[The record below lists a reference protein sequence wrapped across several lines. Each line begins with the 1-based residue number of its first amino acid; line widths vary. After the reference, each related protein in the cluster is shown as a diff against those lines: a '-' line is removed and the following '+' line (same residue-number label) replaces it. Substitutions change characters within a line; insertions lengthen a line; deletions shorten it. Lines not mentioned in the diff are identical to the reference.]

1 MGVFAGKNVMR
12 FFGRRRNPLAR
23 VDSTDELVV
32 QLIEMHNAS
41 AVIDVGANV
50 GQYAQRM
57 RAAGLAL
64 PIVSFEPG
72 AEAYSELLI
81 AAADD
86 TTWTVAPRM
95 AISDVQGTATLN
107 VNKRS
112 DMNSLKPIT
121 EKTLSAFPKAKAL
134 TTEEVATERL
144 DNILDEFIELHN
156 RPLFLKIDTQGSELE
171 VIRGAERLLH
181 RIVAIQL
188 EMSLLPM
195 YEGEKLYL
203 VVLNELDRLGFDL
216 HLVLPGYFSRALG
229 QQLQFDG
236 LFVRRSE

>member
-1 MGVFAGKNVMR
+1 MSVLAIRNVIRLFGK
-12 FFGRRRNPLAR
+12 RRNQLAR
-23 VDSTDELVV
+23 SDNSDELVV
-32 QLIEMHNAS
+32 QLIKLHDAG
-41 AVIDVGANV
+41 ALIDVGANV

-57 RAAGLAL
+57 RASGLDL

-72 AEAYSELLI
+72 MEAYSELLR

-86 TTWTVAPRM
+86 PTWTVAPRM

-121 EKTLSAFPKAKAL
+121 EKTLSAFPKAKPL
-134 TTEEVATERL
+134 TIEEVATERL
-144 DNILDEFIELHN
+144 DHILDEFIEL
-156 RPLFLKIDTQGSELE
+156 RDRSLFLKIDTQGSELE

-188 EMSLLPM
+188 EMSLLPL
-195 YEGEKLYL
+195 YEGEKVYL
-203 VVLNELDRLGFDL
+203 VLLNELDRLGFDL

-236 LFVRRSE
+236 LFVRRSG

>member
-1 MGVFAGKNVMR
+1 MFAGKNVMK
-12 FFGRRRNPLAR
+12 FFGKRRNPLAR
-23 VDSTDELVV
+23 VDNTEELII
-32 QLIEMHNAS
+32 QLIKMHGAG
-41 AVIDVGANV
+41 ALIDVGANV

-57 RAAGLAL
+57 RASGLAL

-72 AEAYSELLI
+72 AEAYSELLR

-86 TTWTVAPRM
+86 PTWTVAPRM
-95 AISDVQGTATLN
+95 AISDVRGTATLN

-144 DNILDEFIELHN
+144 DNILGEFIELHD

-171 VIRGAERLLH
+171 VIRGAECLLH

-188 EMSLLPM
+188 EMSLLPL
-195 YEGEKLYL
+195 YEGEQLYL
-203 VVLNELDRLGFDL
+203 VILNELDRLGFDL

-236 LFVRRSE
+236 LFVRRPE